1 MSIVSILFV
10 SCRSITSGIQM
21 GRNEKVREKK
31 KKTRPRQESDQEK
44 RKFLIKK
51 YQSFLLSHLK

>member
-1 MSIVSILFV
+1 
-10 SCRSITSGIQM
+10 M